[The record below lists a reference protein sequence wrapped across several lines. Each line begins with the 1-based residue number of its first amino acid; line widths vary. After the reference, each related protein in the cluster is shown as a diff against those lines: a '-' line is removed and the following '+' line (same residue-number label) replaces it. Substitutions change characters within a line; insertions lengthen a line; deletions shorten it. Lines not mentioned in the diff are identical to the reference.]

1 MIKKEILL
9 TGLLL
14 VVFVTHA
21 GVNGL
26 RIGDKAPDFSLKD
39 IDGDNVSLSDYRDV
53 KGFII
58 VFTCN
63 TCPYAKAYENRI
75 IKLNDKYAPL
85 GYPVIAI
92 NPNDPRL
99 QPGDSY
105 QAMKERATEKG
116 FTYPYLVDVDQ
127 EVAKSYGAVRTPQV
141 FLLTNDL
148 TVAYIGAIDN
158 NYKSD
163 EESNTKYVENALQ
176 ALMAGKPIEPNQT
189 KARRYIEPLEIN
201 MFEF

>member
-189 KARRYIEPLEIN
+189 KAIGCGIKWRTS
-201 MFEF
+201 